1 MAKYI
6 IEWEKIEVGTSEI
19 EAKDLYEAEDNAES
33 SVEDFGDPKQFT
45 QMYDLDSGWKVKS
58 IIEK

>member
-6 IEWEKIEVGTSEI
+6 IEWEKIEIGTSEI
-19 EAKDLYEAEDNAES
+19 EAKDSYEAQDKAED

-45 QMYDLDSGWKVKS
+45 QIYDLDSGWKVKS
-58 IIEK
+58 IRM